1 MNIVNLAGRLTKDIE
16 LQEYGKGKDKGY
28 FTRFTL
34 AVRDGVDKDG
44 EPRTQFISCII
55 WGKGAELLNKW
66 TGDVVDDDEGDLIG
80 VSGKLEE
87 NNYEDAEGVKHYTL
101 QVNARDIEFLNTKK
115 EEQEEEQPRKKY
127 KK

>member
-44 EPRTQFISCII
+44 VPRTQFISCII

-66 TGDVVDDDEGDLIG
+66 TGKGDLIG

-101 QVNARDIEFLNTKK
+101 QVNARDIEFLNTRN

>member
-16 LQEYGKGKDKGY
+16 LQEYGKGKDKGH

-55 WGKGAELLNKW
+55 WGKGAELLDQY
-66 TGDVVDDDEGDLIG
+66 TGKGDLIG
-80 VSGKLEE
+80 ISGKLEE
-87 NNYEDAEGVKHYTL
+87 NNYEDSEGVKHYTL
-101 QVNARDIEFLNTKK
+101 QVNARDVEFLNTKK
-115 EEQEEEQPRKKY
+115 EDQEEEQPRKKY

>member
-16 LQEYGKGKDKGY
+16 LQEYGKGKDKGH

-55 WGKGAELLNKW
+55 WGKGAELLDQY
-66 TGDVVDDDEGDLIG
+66 TGKGDLIG
-80 VSGKLEE
+80 ISGKLEE

-101 QVNARDIEFLNTKK
+101 QVNARDVEFLNAKK
-115 EEQEEEQPRKKY
+115 EDQEEEQPRKKY

>member
-34 AVRDGVDKDG
+34 AVRDGVDKNN

-55 WGKGAELLNKW
+55 WGKGSEILAQYCGK
-66 TGDVVDDDEGDLIG
+66 GDLIG
-80 VSGKLEE
+80 VNGKLEE
-87 NNYEDAEGVKHYTL
+87 NNYEDADGVKHYTL
-101 QVNARDIEFLNTKK
+101 QVNVRDIEFLALKK

>member
-16 LQEYGKGKDKGY
+16 LQEYGKGKDIGY

-55 WGKGAELLNKW
+55 WGKGAELLDKY
-66 TGDVVDDDEGDLIG
+66 TGKGDLIG
-80 VSGKLEE
+80 ISGKLEE

-101 QVNARDIEFLNTKK
+101 QVNARDVEFLNTKK
-115 EEQEEEQPRKKY
+115 EDQEEEQPRKKY

>member
-44 EPRTQFISCII
+44 VPRTQFISCII

-66 TGDVVDDDEGDLIG
+66 TGKGDLIG

-101 QVNARDIEFLNTKK
+101 QVNARDIEFLNTKN

>member
-1 MNIVNLAGRLTKDIE
+1 MNTVNLAGRLTKDIE

-44 EPRTQFISCII
+44 EPRTQFISCIC
-55 WGKGAELLNKW
+55 WGKGSELLKKW
-66 TGDVVDDDEGDLIG
+66 CGKGDLIG
-80 VSGKLEE
+80 VVGKIEE
-87 NNYEDAEGVKHYTL
+87 NNYEDDEGVKHYTT
-101 QVNARDIEFLNTKK
+101 QVNVRDIEFLNTKK
-115 EEQEEEQPRKKY
+115 EEQEEEEQPRKKY

>member
-55 WGKGAELLNKW
+55 WGKGAELLNEY
-66 TGDVVDDDEGDLIG
+66 TGKGDLIG
-80 VSGKLEE
+80 ISGKLEE
-87 NNYEDAEGVKHYTL
+87 NNYEDSDGVKHYTL
-101 QVNARDIEFLNTKK
+101 QVNARDVEFLNTKK
-115 EEQEEEQPRKKY
+115 EDQEEEQPARKKY

>member
-44 EPRTQFISCII
+44 EHRTQFISCII
-55 WGKGAELLNKW
+55 WGKGAELLDKY
-66 TGDVVDDDEGDLIG
+66 TGKGDLIG
-80 VSGKLEE
+80 ISGKLEE

-101 QVNARDIEFLNTKK
+101 QVNARDVEFLNTKK

>member
-55 WGKGAELLNKW
+55 WGKGAELLDKY
-66 TGDVVDDDEGDLIG
+66 TGKGDLIG
-80 VSGKLEE
+80 ISGKLEE

-101 QVNARDIEFLNTKK
+101 QVNARDVEFLNTKK

>member
-16 LQEYGKGKDKGY
+16 LQEYGKGKDKGH

-55 WGKGAELLNKW
+55 WGKGAELLDQY
-66 TGDVVDDDEGDLIG
+66 TGKGDLIG
-80 VSGKLEE
+80 ISGKLEE

-101 QVNARDIEFLNTKK
+101 QVNARDVEFLNTKK
-115 EEQEEEQPRKKY
+115 EDQEEEQPRKKY

>member
-66 TGDVVDDDEGDLIG
+66 TGKGDLIG

>member
-66 TGDVVDDDEGDLIG
+66 TGKGDLIG

-87 NNYEDAEGVKHYTL
+87 NNYEDAEGIKHYTL

-115 EEQEEEQPRKKY
+115 EEQDEEEQPRKKY

>member
-1 MNIVNLAGRLTKDIE
+1 MEKERTRAISPASRWLSETVLTRTVNRVPSSSA
-16 LQEYGKGKDKGY
+16 
-28 FTRFTL
+28 
-34 AVRDGVDKDG
+34 ASSG
-44 EPRTQFISCII
+44 ERVLSC
-55 WGKGAELLNKW
+55 W
-66 TGDVVDDDEGDLIG
+66 TGKGDLIG

>member
-55 WGKGAELLNKW
+55 WGKGAELLDKY
-66 TGDVVDDDEGDLIG
+66 TGKGDLIG
-80 VSGKLEE
+80 ISGKLEE

-101 QVNARDIEFLNTKK
+101 QVNARDVEFLNTKK
-115 EEQEEEQPRKKY
+115 EDQEEEQPRKKY

>member
-16 LQEYGKGKDKGY
+16 LQEYGKGKDKGH

-55 WGKGAELLNKW
+55 WGKGAELLDQY
-66 TGDVVDDDEGDLIG
+66 TGKGDLIG
-80 VSGKLEE
+80 ISGKLEE
-87 NNYEDAEGVKHYTL
+87 NNYEDAEGIKHYTL
-101 QVNARDIEFLNTKK
+101 QVNARDVEFLNTKK
-115 EEQEEEQPRKKY
+115 EDQEEEQPRKKY

>member
-55 WGKGAELLNKW
+55 WGKGAELLAKY
-66 TGDVVDDDEGDLIG
+66 TGKGDLIG
-80 VSGKLEE
+80 ISGKLEE

-101 QVNARDIEFLNTKK
+101 QVNARDVEFLNTKK
-115 EEQEEEQPRKKY
+115 EDQEEEQPRKKY

>member
-66 TGDVVDDDEGDLIG
+66 TGKGDLIG

-87 NNYEDAEGVKHYTL
+87 NNYEDAEGIKHYTL

>member
-1 MNIVNLAGRLTKDIE
+1 MNIVNLAGRLTKDID

-28 FTRFTL
+28 FARFTL

-66 TGDVVDDDEGDLIG
+66 TGKGDLIG

-87 NNYEDAEGVKHYTL
+87 NNYEDSEGVKHYTL

>member
-1 MNIVNLAGRLTKDIE
+1 MNTVNLAGRLTKDIE

-66 TGDVVDDDEGDLIG
+66 TGKGDLIG

>member
-55 WGKGAELLNKW
+55 WGKGAELLNTY
-66 TGDVVDDDEGDLIG
+66 TGKGDLIG
-80 VSGKLEE
+80 ISGKLEE
-87 NNYEDAEGVKHYTL
+87 NNYEDADGVKHYTL
-101 QVNARDIEFLNTKK
+101 QVNARDVEFLNTKK
-115 EEQEEEQPRKKY
+115 DDQEEEQPRKKY

>member
-16 LQEYGKGKDKGY
+16 LQEYGKGKDKGH

-55 WGKGAELLNKW
+55 WGKGAELLDQY
-66 TGDVVDDDEGDLIG
+66 TGKGDLIG

-101 QVNARDIEFLNTKK
+101 QVNARDFEFLNTKK
-115 EEQEEEQPRKKY
+115 EDQEEEQPRKKY

>member
-66 TGDVVDDDEGDLIG
+66 TGKGDLIG

-87 NNYEDAEGVKHYTL
+87 NNYEDSEGVKHYTL

>member
-16 LQEYGKGKDKGY
+16 LQEYGKGKDKGH

-55 WGKGAELLNKW
+55 WGKGAELLDQY
-66 TGDVVDDDEGDLIG
+66 TGKGDLIG
-80 VSGKLEE
+80 ISGKLEE
-87 NNYEDAEGVKHYTL
+87 NNYEDADGVKHYTL
-101 QVNARDIEFLNTKK
+101 QVNARDVEFLNTKK
-115 EEQEEEQPRKKY
+115 EDQEEEQPRKKY

>member
-1 MNIVNLAGRLTKDIE
+1 MNIVNLAGRITKDIE

-44 EPRTQFISCII
+44 QPRTQFISCII
-55 WGKGAELLNKW
+55 WGKGAELLDQYCGK
-66 TGDVVDDDEGDLIG
+66 GDLIG

-115 EEQEEEQPRKKY
+115 EEQEEQPRKKY